1 MSLRIS
7 HLTFDAHD
15 ANAQAHWWAEA
26 LGWSEDPE
34 DPNLP
39 GHEECMIFAPDGRQ
53 RLLFIEVGDDKVVK
67 NRLHLDLVPTD
78 VSREAEVERLVGA
91 GRDPVADHR
100 RAGRHGLDHAGRPG
114 GQRALRAHERARP
127 AGPVRAPACAEARA

>member
-1 MSLRIS
+1 MALRIS

-15 ANAQAHWWAEA
+15 ANAQARWWAEA

-39 GHEECMIFAPDGRQ
+39 GDEECLIFAPDGRA
-53 RLLFIEVGDDKVVK
+53 RLLFLEVADDKVVK

-78 VSREAEVERLVGA
+78 RSREAEVERLLALGATQVG
-91 GRDPVADHR
+91 DHR
-100 RAGRHGLDHAGRPG
+100 RDDGSGWITLTDPEGNELCVLTSELDRTDPHAH
-114 GQRALRAHERARP
+114 LVH
-127 AGPVRAPACAEARA
+127 

>member
-15 ANAQAHWWAEA
+15 ANAQAHWWADA

-67 NRLHLDLVPTD
+67 NRLHLDFRPD
-78 VSREAEVERLVGA
+78 DQEAEVERFLAAGAQRADVGQ
-91 GRDPVADHR
+91 GDDVSWVVLSDPEGNEFCVLSS
-100 RAGRHGLDHAGRPG
+100 RHG
-114 GQRALRAHERARP
+114 
-127 AGPVRAPACAEARA
+127 

>member
-1 MSLRIS
+1 MSAVSLRIS

-39 GHEECMIFAPDGRQ
+39 GHEECLVFAPDGRQ

-78 VSREAEVERLVGA
+78 TSREAEVARLEALGLLGSPTTADRTARA
-91 GRDPVADHR
+91 GSPWPIR
-100 RAGRHGLDHAGRPG
+100 RATSS
-114 GQRALRAHERARP
+114 
-127 AGPVRAPACAEARA
+127 AC